1 MGNGTPC
8 DLSNNKP
15 RSTTVIF
22 VCHPSSRNE
31 VSVRLETN
39 KLKPLS
45 YYFI

>member
-39 KLKPLS
+39 KLKPLT
-45 YYFI
+45 YYLI